1 MVSIANQSG
10 PVAKAGT
17 DTGERASVSTPNT
30 IAVMNIG
37 GIGGSITKNMVS
49 PAGVE
54 FESRNE
60 GPGQAPGLIFGRR
73 EPDEALA
80 RDVVPHVVPMKSTF
94 SNLLITKNNF
104 VCTF

>member
-60 GPGQAPGLIFGRR
+60 GPGQAPGLIFWSQGARR
-73 EPDEALA
+73 SISARCCSPRCPDEI
-80 RDVVPHVVPMKSTF
+80 DF
-94 SNLLITKNNF
+94 QQF
-104 VCTF
+104 VDRPK